1 VTGVVLYRR
10 TQIAWPTIVPLLV
23 VAAILVPTFISMQ
36 LVAGPWIV
44 AVVYGVILLLFA
56 TLTVTV
62 TSDGLVAA
70 FGIGVISKS
79 VPFPDVVS
87 FARVRNRWFNG
98 WGIHFYPG
106 GTLYNASGLSAVEF
120 KLSSGRSVSIGT
132 AEPDA
137 LVSAVQQATGQA
149 EASPES
155 RRERM
160 WGAQH
165 TFGAVAGVLA
175 LALAGWSIYA
185 GLQPPT
191 TITGFESFYVSNG
204 FYRDTI
210 AYTSMRSV
218 TLERALP
225 RIVLKTNGFAAGNA
239 LRGNFRLD
247 DWGVSRL
254 YVNRDVPPFVVIMTT
269 EGRHVAVNFNEPERT
284 QALYAALRSHMSKG
298 LR

>member
-1 VTGVVLYRR
+1 LTGVVLYRR
-10 TQIAWPTIVPLLV
+10 TQIAWPTIVPLV
-23 VAAILVPTFISMQ
+23 AVAAILVPVFISMQ

-44 AVVYGVILLLFA
+44 AVVYGVVLLLFA

-62 TSDGLVAA
+62 TGDRLEAA
-70 FGIGVISKS
+70 FGIGVVRKS
-79 VPFPDVVS
+79 VLFAGVVS

-120 KLSSGRSVSIGT
+120 KLSSGRFVSIGT

-137 LVSAVQQATGQA
+137 LVSAVQQATGKT
-149 EASPES
+149 EASHEPRS
-155 RRERM
+155 ARV

-165 TFGAVAGVLA
+165 TFGMIAGALA
-175 LALAGWSIYA
+175 LALAGSSFYF

-191 TITGFESFYVSNG
+191 TIAGFDSLYVSNG
-204 FYRDTI
+204 VYRDTI
-210 AYTSMRSV
+210 AYKSMRSI
-218 TLERALP
+218 TLEPALP
-225 RIVLKTNGFAAGNA
+225 RIGLKTNGFGAGNT

-254 YVNRDVPPFVVIMTT
+254 YINRDAPPFVVILTA
-269 EGRHVAVNFNEPERT
+269 ENRHVVVNFREPERT
-284 QALYAALRSHMSKG
+284 RGLYTDLRSHLAHAG
-298 LR
+298 R